1 MTKDHT
7 EPPDRLPLRS
17 LYVFEAAA
25 RHRNM
30 VRAAAELGMTQSAV
44 SRHIRALEDQ
54 FHERLFQRGPR
65 GLVLTEAGDVLSSY
79 VGRGMAEIGAG
90 FNRLWQPRQ
99 RATLE
104 VTCSRTFALRILS
117 PRIGSFI
124 AASPWIDLRVNSH
137 RYYSDPDRSDIDVSI
152 RLGAGVWPNSV
163 IIPLSAE
170 TLFPVCTPGLAAGS
184 DEPLPFLQ
192 SAVLL
197 HYTER
202 AHWATWLRAA
212 GLPES
217 AAAMGPRFS
226 EMAMALAA
234 AEAGQGI
241 AIARRSHV
249 IDAIAEGRLVRPF
262 AAFADDQEGYFLV
275 MSHAAHQ
282 RSTVQ
287 AFAAWI
293 KREMEELAAREA
305 APEA

>member
-1 MTKDHT
+1 
-7 EPPDRLPLRS
+7 

-44 SRHIRALEDQ
+44 SRHIKALEDQ
-54 FHERLFQRGPR
+54 FRERLFQRGPR
-65 GLVLTEAGDVLSSY
+65 GLTLTEAGDVLSSY

-90 FNRLWQPRQ
+90 FHRLWQPRQ

-104 VTCSRTFALRILS
+104 VECSRTFALRVLA

-124 AASPWIDLRVNSH
+124 AASPWIDVRVNSH
-137 RYYSDPDRSDIDVSI
+137 RYYSDSDRSDVDVSI

-163 IIPLSAE
+163 VTPLSAE
-170 TLFPVCTPGLAAGS
+170 TLFPVCAPSLAGAGAQ
-184 DEPLPFLQ
+184 PLPFLQ
-192 SAVLL
+192 AAVLL

-202 AHWATWLRAA
+202 THWANWLRVA

-217 AAAMGPRFS
+217 LAATGPRFT

-234 AEAGQGI
+234 AEAGQGV
-241 AIARRSHV
+241 AIARRSHA

-262 AAFADDQEGYFLV
+262 AAFADDHEGYFLV
-275 MSHAAHQ
+275 TSHAAHQ

-287 AFAAWI
+287 AFSAWI
-293 KREMEELAAREA
+293 KREMAALNARDSAREA
-305 APEA
+305 